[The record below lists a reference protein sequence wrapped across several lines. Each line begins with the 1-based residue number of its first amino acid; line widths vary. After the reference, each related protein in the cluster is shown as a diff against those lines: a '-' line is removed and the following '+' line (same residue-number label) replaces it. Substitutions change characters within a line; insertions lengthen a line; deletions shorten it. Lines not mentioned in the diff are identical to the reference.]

1 MVSSDAAIGNEMVW
15 EYLQKPVQG
24 HPDGELLWEA
34 EEAIQSIGEL
44 SENPDIKNAFARR
57 LEEYKAEILSA
68 ASPVQTTEHSIAF
81 IGNNGVGKTTA
92 MCRIVGLEVSEDNV
106 PVLETGAGG
115 TTLCEVTVKQGTGYG
130 LAIEPRSEEEISKE
144 VREFARYLVSLQE
157 PNHAEY
163 ADGTDFQGTSPEI
176 ARVIRTM
183 SGLTSRE
190 RGSDGRFVDLAGN
203 LAREFPDSDS
213 LATEILK
220 RMNIPGRTEL
230 EVTYSDDSEEDPLLW
245 LKDTF
250 EQVNNGRHPD
260 FSIPDRIEIR
270 VSQAILAQESYSI
283 TLVDTKGIDDTAERE
298 DLERHFREPNTV
310 VVLCSSFNDAPAP
323 SAQQILERVKEG
335 GIPELDA
342 KSAVLVLP
350 RPKEAIAVKF
360 DDGFPVTDSAE
371 GYDLKKDK
379 AATQLGSRN
388 LPFAGIEFFNVSE
401 DDPRPLTVFLT
412 ELVNGLRARHSTRLE
427 EAIKGANAT
436 VQNFEK
442 EQESEILRAAA
453 RRLEIW
459 LQNNAQVGIPSRRLQ
474 DSLLEAIQTVN
485 ASSLRASVNRQGE
498 WRNLDYPYQLGS
510 GARSAAYRAVNAKR
524 QGFKAIADNLLQ
536 DTELEDAHDLV
547 RQALS
552 IMDSRVN
559 LLLEVVRSVGVTVHE
574 RNMKPDGRLWE
585 QCVSEWGRGS
595 GYRGRVLDHNRT
607 WFDGPN
613 RNSIHAE
620 MQAVIENQ
628 WQQILGR
635 ISAIL
640 PADD

>member
-1 MVSSDAAIGNEMVW
+1 MVSDARTGDKRIW
-15 EYLQKPVQG
+15 ENLPEPLQE
-24 HPDGELLWEA
+24 HPERELIWEA
-34 EEAIQSIGEL
+34 EKAIQSIAGL
-44 SENPDIKNAFARR
+44 SEDPDIKNAFAMR
-57 LEEYKAEILSA
+57 LGEYKAEIVSA
-68 ASPVQTTEHSIAF
+68 ASPVQAIEHSIAF
-81 IGNNGVGKTTA
+81 MGNIGVGKTTA
-92 MCRIVGLEVSEDNV
+92 MCRIVGLEVSDDNV

-115 TTLCEVTVKQGTGYG
+115 TTLCEVSLKQGAGYG
-130 LAIEPRSEEEISKE
+130 LAIEPRSEEEIRRE

-157 PNHAEY
+157 PNQEEY
-163 ADGTDFQGTSPEI
+163 AGGMDFPGTSNEM

-190 RGSDGRFVDLAGN
+190 RGPDGRFVDLAGN

-220 RMNIPGRTEL
+220 RMNIQGRTEL
-230 EVTYSDDSEEDPLLW
+230 EITYPEDSEKDPLLW

-260 FSIPDRIEIR
+260 FTIPDRMEIR
-270 VSQAILAQESYSI
+270 VSQSILAQESFSI
-283 TLVDTKGIDDTAERE
+283 TLVDTNGIDDTAERE

-310 VVLCSSFNDAPAP
+310 VVLCSSFNEAPTP

-335 GIPELDA
+335 GIPDLDA

-350 RPKEAIAVKF
+350 RPNEAMAVKF
-360 DDGFPVTDSAE
+360 DDGFLVTDPAE
-371 GYDLKKDK
+371 GYELKRDR

-388 LPFAGIEFFNVSE
+388 LPIAGIEFFNVSE

-436 VQNFEK
+436 VENFEK
-442 EQESEILRAAA
+442 EQESEILREAA

-510 GARSAAYRAVNAKR
+510 GARSVAYRAVSAKQ

-536 DTELEDAHDLV
+536 DTDLEDAHDLV

-559 LLLEVVRSVGVTVHE
+559 FMLEAVRSVGTKLHE
-574 RNMKPDGRLWE
+574 SDMKPDARLWK

-595 GYRGRVLDHNRT
+595 GYRGRVYGHNLA
-607 WFDGPN
+607 WLEDPN
-613 RNSIHAE
+613 RDFSQAE
-620 MQAVIENQ
+620 MQAVIEKN
-628 WQQILGR
+628 WRQILER
-635 ISAIL
+635 VSAIL
-640 PADD
+640 PTD